1 MGLPSREKVLRENL
15 RIFPEDNFYY
25 AAAGLRKMAIVRL

>member
-25 AAAGLRKMAIVRL
+25 AAAGLRKIAMARL